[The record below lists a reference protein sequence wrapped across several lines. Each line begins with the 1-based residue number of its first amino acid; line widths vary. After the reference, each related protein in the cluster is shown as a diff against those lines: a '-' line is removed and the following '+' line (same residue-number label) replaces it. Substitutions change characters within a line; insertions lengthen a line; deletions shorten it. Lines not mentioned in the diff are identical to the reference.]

1 MPTAKRQIYDG
12 AIYHIMQKGNNSQ
25 QLFKETKDYYKFI
38 SLVKKYKGKYSF
50 ELYNY
55 CLMNNHVHLL
65 MKVFKKEELAKLAQ
79 GIFQSYRFYFK
90 QKYQYTGY
98 LYQGR
103 YKSKII
109 EKNEYLLEC
118 ARYIE
123 TNPLRAKLV
132 KTLKD
137 YKWSSYTFYAYGQK
151 NTLLTPNPLYGAF
164 SNVKKRKAT
173 YARYILMPR
182 AYENIIDEAFGVE

>member
-12 AIYHIMQKGNNSQ
+12 AIYHIIQKGNNSQ
-25 QLFKETKDYYKFI
+25 QLFKVIDDYQRFI
-38 SLVKKYKGKYSF
+38 ALIKKYKDKYSF

-65 MKVFKKEELAKLAQ
+65 MKVFKKEELAKLTQ

-109 EKNEYLLEC
+109 EKDEYLLEC

>member
-1 MPTAKRQIYDG
+1 MPTSKRQVYDG
-12 AIYHIMQKGNNSQ
+12 AIYHIVQKGNNSQ

-38 SLVKKYKGKYSF
+38 SLTKKYKDKYSF

-55 CLMNNHVHLL
+55 CLMNNHVHFL
-65 MKVFKKEELAKLAQ
+65 MKVFKKEELAKLMQ
-79 GIFQSYRFYFK
+79 GIFQAYRFYFK

-109 EKNEYLLEC
+109 EKNKYLLEC

-132 KTLKD
+132 KALKD
-137 YKWSSYTFYAYGQK
+137 YKWSSYAFYAYGQQ
-151 NTLLTPNPLYGAF
+151 NTLLTQNPLYGTF
-164 SNVKKRKAT
+164 SNGKKRKEF
-173 YARYILMPR
+173 YRHYVMMPR
-182 AYENIIDEAFGVE
+182 MYEDI